1 MVPELASDVDTSNF
15 DEIEPED
22 KPEETFQIPKSFAGN
37 NLPFIGFT
45 YNKENRSVTRIKE
58 SPMLTCYGVFL
69 LY

>member
-1 MVPELASDVDTSNF
+1 MSDVDTSNF

-45 YNKENRSVTRIKE
+45 YNKQNRYEMISEFWSRPKT
-58 SPMLTCYGVFL
+58 
-69 LY
+69 